1 MHIAGTLARFQ
12 CGKDSS
18 ETLCLLLYNDHVCY
32 HISRGYF
39 YCQRWATHYNFGTPG
54 TIFEWITHT
63 HSMLSVAIK
72 LSLLVCNSSEKAELL
87 IFCTEKY
94 ELKLD
99 DMSYYVL
106 YTFQTPMFTLFLPNC
121 QVRVTFL
128 CWNSMLGYFNNFIL
142 KICGWIIYPT
152 KGLMFLPFMWGILH
166 GFKLTL

>member
-1 MHIAGTLARFQ
+1 MYAIILQEVIFIVSVELPTLILGPLELFL
-12 CGKDSS
+12 S
-18 ETLCLLLYNDHVCY
+18 EL
-32 HISRGYF
+32 
-39 YCQRWATHYNFGTPG
+39 
-54 TIFEWITHT
+54 HT

-128 CWNSMLGYFNNFIL
+128 C
-142 KICGWIIYPT
+142 
-152 KGLMFLPFMWGILH
+152 
-166 GFKLTL
+166 

>member
-1 MHIAGTLARFQ
+1 MVKTALR
-12 CGKDSS
+12 
-18 ETLCLLLYNDHVCY
+18 LCLLLYNNHVCY
-32 HISRGYF
+32 HIAWGYF

-99 DMSYYVL
+99 DMSYYIL
-106 YTFQTPMFTLFLPNC
+106 YTFQTPMFTLFCPTVKYVLLFYAE
-121 QVRVTFL
+121 T
-128 CWNSMLGYFNNFIL
+128 
-142 KICGWIIYPT
+142 IC
-152 KGLMFLPFMWGILH
+152 LGILIIL
-166 GFKLTL
+166 FKKYADALFTLLKVLCFYQSCGVFYMVLSLPCK